1 MNWEELTAKREWAE
15 AAEKLGFAKP
25 TPVQE
30 QTWQKT
36 AEGKDLCVR
45 AETGSGKT
53 MAYLMPLMERYREC
67 ERENKV
73 LILVPTHELAMQVF
87 REARLLAEKS
97 GIPIRSEVIVGN
109 VNINRQI
116 ERLREKPQF
125 IIGTAGRVE
134 ELIRKKK
141 IAAHLIRT
149 IVLDEG
155 DKLFDQNNREATDA
169 VIRRTLR
176 DRQLLLYS
184 ASASSKAM
192 ECMRVWSSQ
201 VEQVIIEEERQ
212 VPKHIRHWYVVVEP
226 RYKLEA
232 LRGLVTAVRTHKAM
246 IFINRTADI
255 EEAAAKLA
263 YHHYAVAC
271 LHGAKEKKERKQA
284 IEAFRSGKAN
294 YLIATDI
301 AARGLHFDRVDTIF
315 HISIPEQAQDY
326 LHRAGR
332 TGRGGANGRNILI
345 VSPREVPLLRRFEK
359 ELDIQMQEKF
369 YYKGK
374 LQGEP
379 PEKKTP
385 VRGKF
390 KKEGKKPD

>member
-1 MNWEELTAKREWAE
+1 MNWEELTVKKEWMETAG
-15 AAEKLGFAKP
+15 KLGFSKP

-30 QTWQKT
+30 RTWQSVL
-36 AEGKDLCVR
+36 AGKDLCVR

-53 MAYLMPLMERYREC
+53 MAYLMPLMERYRDC
-67 ERENKV
+67 GRENKV

-87 REARLLAEKS
+87 RQARLLAEKS

-109 VNINRQI
+109 VNISRQI

-125 IIGTAGRVE
+125 LIGTAGRVE
-134 ELIRKKK
+134 ELIRKRK

-149 IVLDEG
+149 LVLDEG

-169 VIRRTLR
+169 VIRRLLR

-184 ASASSKAM
+184 ASASLGAL
-192 ECMRVWSSQ
+192 ECMRVWSQ
-201 VEQVIIEEERQ
+201 EVEQVIVEERRQ
-212 VPKHIRHWYVVVEP
+212 VPKHIRHWYVVAEP
-226 RYKLEA
+226 RYKLEI

-263 YHHYAVAC
+263 YHHYSVAC
-271 LHGAKEKKERKQA
+271 LHGAREKEDRKRA

-301 AARGLHFDRVDTIF
+301 AARGLHFEKIDTIF

-345 VSPREVPLLRRFEK
+345 VSPKEVPLLRRFEK
-359 ELDIQMQEKF
+359 ELGIQMQEKF

-379 PEKKTP
+379 SKREAKK
-385 VRGKF
+385 
-390 KKEGKKPD
+390 